1 MRQMSKPVIKFVPKP
16 DCALTLYHLE
26 MGRGT
31 LAENN
36 FWKTRGNQDSLPR
49 FCENVLSHM

>member
-36 FWKTRGNQDSLPR
+36 F
-49 FCENVLSHM
+49 